1 MLKNKI
7 FYITDES
14 IKKYIVYLKN
24 EECADNTIE
33 KYVRDVR
40 TFGAFLNG
48 APVTKEAAVE
58 WKVKLKQTHAVTS
71 INSMLAAVNSF
82 CAFFALGIKIKPYRI
97 QRQLFLSEKKDLSKA
112 EYERLL
118 GVAKSQSNERLF
130 HIIQTICA
138 TGIRVSELKYI
149 TAESVK
155 MGQAEITNKSK
166 TRTIFMPKT
175 LQKALLVYAKKS
187 NITSG
192 CIFITRNGKPLNRSN
207 IWADMKKLCVDA
219 EVEPAKVFPHNL
231 RGLFSRMFYSL
242 DKDLAKLADTL
253 GHSSVDTTRIYIM
266 ESSAKHQRIIE
277 RLGLTRLHYT

>member
-7 FYITDES
+7 FHITDES

-40 TFGAFLNG
+40 SFVAFLNG
-48 APVTKEAAVE
+48 EPVTKEAAIE

-71 INSMLAAVNSF
+71 INSMLAALNSF
-82 CAFFALGIKIKPYRI
+82 CAFFSLGIKIKPYRI
-97 QRQLFLSEKKDLSKA
+97 QRQLSLPDKKDLSKA

-118 GVAKSQSNERLF
+118 QAAKSQANERLF

-149 TAESVK
+149 TAEAVRA
-155 MGQAEITNKSK
+155 GQTEVTNKSK
-166 TRTIFMPKT
+166 TRSVFIPKT
-175 LQKALLVYAKKS
+175 LQKALSAYAKKCK
-187 NITSG
+187 ITSG
-192 CIFITRNGKPLNRSN
+192 CIFITRTGKPLNRSN
-207 IWADMKKLCVDA
+207 IWTDMKKLCIDA
-219 EVEPAKVFPHNL
+219 EVDPTKVFPHNL
-231 RGLFSRMFYSL
+231 RGLFSRTFYSL

-266 ESSAKHQRIIE
+266 ESSAKHRQIIE
-277 RLGLTRLHYT
+277 KLGLTRLHYT